1 MPTLLQPPSLM
12 PLPAALRYA
21 REGYAIRRAR
31 WDGREGGP
39 ALAWLVYRG
48 GIFFRLDAEG
58 REVVQN
64 DEMTREDFLARDWTL
79 LPPEC
84 IGSSEVCDC
93 GPGAVGAMP
102 YPDWEDEPDPLAAQ
116 DATNPNR
123 LLGLESC
130 QWRTGPCECGGGE
143 TSPPP
148 WPPPPTQGTTGSTGT
163 TGTGTSGGGSSG
175 GGTPGGGTS
184 SGGSTG
190 TGPSGGGANTGGTGP
205 GNFGQGGG
213 GGGGSPKKRPRKPR
227 SYQLPEVSMEAEVTD
242 PSCIQRLPE
251 PPCGNRN
258 LPDNSLQPRSVV
270 GTITIG
276 PHPEGRR
283 DLCWITVTCGGETLL
298 RQVGAPGDSF
308 DFGPGG
314 PFRQAAGG
322 SMPVFA
328 TVHFP
333 GQRGGT
339 RNPRAKADWPPH
351 CEPQDPCTPPPPPPP
366 PPPPDPSG
374 SMSPP

>member
-1 MPTLLQPPSLM
+1 MPTLLQPPKLM

-21 REGYAIRRAR
+21 REGYAIRRAD
-31 WDGREGGP
+31 WDGRAGGP
-39 ALAWLVYRG
+39 ALAWFVYRG
-48 GIFFRLDAEG
+48 GIFFRLNAEG
-58 REVVQN
+58 REVIKN

-84 IGSSEVCDC
+84 VGSAEVCDC
-93 GPGAVGAMP
+93 GPGAVEAMP
-102 YPDWEDEPDPLAAQ
+102 YPDWDDEPDPLADQ

-130 QWRTGPCECGGGE
+130 QWRTGPCECGGGQ
-143 TSPPP
+143 TNPPP
-148 WPPPPTQGTTGSTGT
+148 WPLPPGETPPKLPSAPVVPSVPTSP
-163 TGTGTSGGGSSG
+163 
-175 GGTPGGGTS
+175 GTPGAPGG
-184 SGGSTG
+184 
-190 TGPSGGGANTGGTGP
+190 GPSGGNGP
-205 GNFGQGGG
+205 TTFGPGGG
-213 GGGGSPKKRPRKPR
+213 GGGNPTKRPRKPR

-242 PSCIQRLPE
+242 TSCIQRLPE
-251 PPCGNRN
+251 PPCGNLN
-258 LPDNSLQPRSVV
+258 LPDNSLQSRSVS
-270 GTITIG
+270 GSITIG

-322 SMPVFA
+322 SMTAFA

-339 RNPRAKADWPPH
+339 RNARAQADWPPH
-351 CEPQDPCTPPPPPPP
+351 CEPQGPCTPPPPPPP